1 MDIKERIINWMK
13 ELMKRGE
20 KVEVLSFY
28 SEVPIRAKT
37 EIQDIEGKFVH
48 WKSEP
53 KLNLAVGETG
63 KLFFEFLDPEF
74 NQKRFLEADVTYYN
88 DEFVE
93 TTLPRLSNDPRL
105 SRRSLRVRVP
115 DSSIRVVL
123 IGEEKGEEVK
133 PYDISEDGIGIVVPK
148 GYLNYGDKV
157 KLEVEFPCGKVNAEG
172 VVVSKDSYESGEKV
186 GIYFKRIS
194 QREKDLI
201 YRYIVDRQR
210 EILKTIRLLTE

>member
-1 MDIKERIINWMK
+1 
-13 ELMKRGE
+13 
-20 KVEVLSFY
+20 
-28 SEVPIRAKT
+28 
-37 EIQDIEGKFVH
+37 
-48 WKSEP
+48 
-53 KLNLAVGETG
+53 
-63 KLFFEFLDPEF
+63 
-74 NQKRFLEADVTYYN
+74 TYYN

-157 KLEVEFPCGKVNAEG
+157 KLEIELPCGKVNAEG
-172 VVVSKDSYESGEKV
+172 IVVSKDSYESGEKV